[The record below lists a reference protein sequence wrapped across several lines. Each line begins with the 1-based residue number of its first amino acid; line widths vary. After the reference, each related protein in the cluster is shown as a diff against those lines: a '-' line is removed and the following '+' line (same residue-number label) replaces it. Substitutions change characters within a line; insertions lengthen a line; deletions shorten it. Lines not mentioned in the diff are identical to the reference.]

1 MHKRFIVTRLWVK
14 YGRQIY
20 RQGELLPATF
30 TERDVYRNIYPS
42 RIGEVTLTDEE
53 LAKLE
58 PIEEIQEPE
67 VIEAPK
73 PKPEP
78 EPKVEAKTE
87 PKPVKVKEEVKAK
100 PVPKAKKSPVKKAP
114 TTGAKP
120 TK

>member
-20 RQGELLPATF
+20 RQGELLPVTF

-58 PIEEIQEPE
+58 LKTEAEAEPKKEPE
-67 VIEAPK
+67 EKVKAK
-73 PKPEP
+73 PISKS
-78 EPKVEAKTE
+78 
-87 PKPVKVKEEVKAK
+87 VKAKEEVKAK
-100 PVPKAKKSPVKKAP
+100 PVPKDKKPSAKKVTSP
-114 TTGAKP
+114 GAKP
-120 TK
+120 AQ

>member
-58 PIEEIQEPE
+58 LKAEAKAEPKEEPE
-67 VIEAPK
+67 EKVKAK
-73 PKPEP
+73 PISTS
-78 EPKVEAKTE
+78 AKA
-87 PKPVKVKEEVKAK
+87 KEEVKAK
-100 PVPKAKKSPVKKAP
+100 PVPKDKKPPAKKATHP
-114 TTGAKP
+114 GAKP
-120 TK
+120 AK